1 MEHAIHFS
9 AYLCTACLF
18 TFLHIYS
25 LHFYSLF
32 CIFMQLNIYALF
44 CIIIQL
50 DKFGA
55 VAPVVVRQ
63 RLFVAFVQIKLWT
76 FWCNWSSFRR
86 PGASIKSK
94 SEDVK

>member
-1 MEHAIHFS
+1 MFHVKHAIHFS

-18 TFLHIYS
+18 RNLHIYS

-55 VAPVVVRQ
+55 VAPVRSQ
-63 RLFVAFVQIKLWT
+63 QSIAFGVQIKL
-76 FWCNWSSFRR
+76 
-86 PGASIKSK
+86 
-94 SEDVK
+94 